1 MALTPVEIRHVKLGR
16 GLLGYR
22 RGAVDR
28 LLEEVVASFE
38 DVWRDRAD
46 LADRVEQLE
55 ADLVRYRELESL
67 LRATL
72 VTAERTAGELADQAR
87 READLILG
95 EAHAEARAIVRSA
108 TAENERLR
116 SDSGRVRALL
126 RAALSALEAPEEG
139 REEARPEAA

>member
-16 GLLGYR
+16 GPLGYR

-28 LLEEVVASFE
+28 LLEDVVSSFE
-38 DVWRDRAD
+38 DVWRNRAD

-55 ADLVRYRELESL
+55 GELVRYRELESL

-72 VTAERTAGELADQAR
+72 VTAERTAGEITDHAR

-95 EAHAEARAIVRSA
+95 EAHGEARAILRRASV
-108 TAENERLR
+108 ENERLR
-116 SDSGRVRALL
+116 VDSGRIRALL
-126 RAALSALEAPEEG
+126 HAALTALEADGEG
-139 REEARPEAA
+139 QEEARPEAA